1 MITISPILVIIA
13 TSNVIGKQYLLP
25 TNQQKVFT
33 FSIVAG
39 AGVNFFLN
47 LILIHYFNAI
57 GASIATVLAE
67 LAVTMVQCWYVRREL
82 PLQECLSSGI
92 RYLIFGVIMFGIVRA
107 VGYLLPI
114 SGVMLIAVMVAT
126 GVFVYVAELLITK
139 DSMVKMGLDFMKGK
153 RQKM

>member
-1 MITISPILVIIA
+1 
-13 TSNVIGKQYLLP
+13 
-25 TNQQKVFT
+25 
-33 FSIVAG
+33 
-39 AGVNFFLN
+39 
-47 LILIHYFNAI
+47 
-57 GASIATVLAE
+57 
-67 LAVTMVQCWYVRREL
+67 
-82 PLQECLSSGI
+82 
-92 RYLIFGVIMFGIVRA
+92 MFGIVRA